1 MLAIRRFFSIT
12 YFPAGGLLKIPKPVA
27 SLIEAHMEIVN
38 ASGKDAWGV
47 ETTEWRGGAAG
58 V

>member
-1 MLAIRRFFSIT
+1 M
-12 YFPAGGLLKIPKPVA
+12 A